1 MRVYRQAKD
10 YVKAHESEIQQALAH
25 DKSFASQ
32 VKHFKIMIF
41 KLSQM
46 LWKLLRELMDRLIPW
61 QQRIKGQKFCFHLVN
76 ESPFSLLF

>member
-61 QQRIKGQKFCFHLVN
+61 QQRIKGQ
-76 ESPFSLLF
+76 